1 MNKFKKMALVM
12 EFVLAFSVIT
22 LSWLG
27 LVFSMLGLGAISS
40 GPSLEDFLLQLFILI
55 WVAPGGIGLWGAA
68 ELLMR
73 VTAAEPL
80 SYRPAGNW
88 KIYTGLITNL
98 ILVAIMSVAFLPS
111 LLQTEAEQRLLGM
124 YDESFYFA
132 LILSSFVAPILCTFH
147 FLYLIK
153 TKNKQ
158 RLTLTD
164 PLHRDTH

>member
-73 VTAAEPL
+73 VTTAEPL

-98 ILVAIMSVAFLPS
+98 ILVAIMGIAFLPS

-124 YDESFYFA
+124 YDESLYFA
-132 LILSSFVAPILCTFH
+132 FIFSSFVAPILCTLH
-147 FLYLIK
+147 FLCLVRA
-153 TKNKQ
+153 KNKK
-158 RLTLTD
+158 RLMLPD
-164 PLHRDTH
+164 SFHRNLN